1 MNKMDH
7 PYRMMRHQGLIDC
20 LQNLSNPIV
29 KVKVVLNG
37 QKMDTLSFPHQARL
51 RSILPDLE
59 NDKVYSLNV
68 YYKENGYY
76 MIDLSNLILFKNDN
90 KILIYKDKGG
100 HLSKP
105 KPDYLLFGYSTKKV
119 IIQETTK
126 NIYHL
131 HIESLPNPMRPEES
145 SSVSMIG
152 FEHNEM
158 ICRDDNEEIDMK
170 KHLDRILCNY
180 LYHIENIEYLVDQD
194 KLCCQSDRGEIS
206 VQVEIEGKRNIWRR
220 FLNYLFH
227 K

>member
-7 PYRMMRHQGLIDC
+7 PYRMIMRHQGLIDY

-29 KVKVVLNG
+29 KVKVVFNG
-37 QKMDTLSFPHQARL
+37 QKMDTRSFPHQARL
-51 RSILPDLE
+51 RNILPELQ

-76 MIDLSNLILFKNDN
+76 MIDLKNLILFKNGN
-90 KILIYKDKGG
+90 KIFIYKDKNGR
-100 HLSKP
+100 LSGP

-126 NIYHL
+126 SIYHL
-131 HIESLPNPMRPEES
+131 HITNSMRPEES
-145 SSVSMIG
+145 SDASMIG
-152 FEHNEM
+152 VEWNEM
-158 ICRDDNEEIDMK
+158 ICADDQQEIDMK
-170 KHLDRILCNY
+170 KELDRILCNY
-180 LYHIENIEYLVDQD
+180 LYHIENVEYLVD
-194 KLCCQSDRGEIS
+194 DRRDIH
-206 VQVEIEGKRNIWRR
+206 VQVVIEGKRNIWRR